1 MNIGLHFGVRGGCR
15 GWSSCRVL
23 ILGGP
28 EVLGLLYVCVGGGI
42 RDLLENDDGGDK
54 VKDFWCLQ
62 LSPPRNEDPTRENH
76 DVDSV

>member
-1 MNIGLHFGVRGGCR
+1 MEGLKF
-15 GWSSCRVL
+15 
-23 ILGGP
+23 LG
-28 EVLGLLYVCVGGGI
+28 YYMCVWGGI